1 MIYCRKIYFYKA
13 KNICKLFPPAGT
25 AGVISEEVCGA
36 AAGLGLP
43 QRVDAESHGEQVQAL
58 VPHRPAALLH
68 QVDDHRALVL
78 LVALVRVLQTHQELA
93 ARNIITCLQKQ
104 VCLTLG

>member
-1 MIYCRKIYFYKA
+1 MIYCRKKYFYKA
-13 KNICKLFPPAGT
+13 KNICQQSPPAGT

-43 QRVDAESHGEQVQAL
+43 QRVDAEAHGEQVQAL

-93 ARNIITCLQKQ
+93 ARNITSF
-104 VCLTLG
+104 VCKNI